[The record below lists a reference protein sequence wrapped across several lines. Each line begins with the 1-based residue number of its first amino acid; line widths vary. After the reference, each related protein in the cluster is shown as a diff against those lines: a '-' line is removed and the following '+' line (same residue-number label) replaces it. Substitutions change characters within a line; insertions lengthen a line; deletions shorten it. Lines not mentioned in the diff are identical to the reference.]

1 MTGGAL
7 GWPRRSSKPPETE
20 PLGYPR
26 TPATGSSRGYR
37 YGSREQEQAL
47 RGQEPLTSVSS
58 ELPSQEEATKGDRRD
73 SGRGNPKPTRKMT
86 GWV

>member
-7 GWPRRSSKPPETE
+7 GWPQRSSKPPETE

-26 TPATGSSRGYR
+26 TPAKGPLSGYR
-37 YGSREQEQAL
+37 YGSREQQQAL
-47 RGQEPLTSVSS
+47 RDQEPLTSVSS
-58 ELPSQEEATKGDRRD
+58 EPPSQEEATEGDRRD
-73 SGRGNPKPTRKMT
+73 SGRGNAKPTRKMT